1 MGVFHAIP
9 GDTYFN
15 AAIDTTAV
23 ALISRG
29 GMGNTADS
37 GLGGGSYQ
45 ATHARI
51 SCGHAT
57 QYVAALVSEA
67 GTAALS
73 SGNYSVFIP
82 SFQSVIVPLGR
93 ARRIS
98 VLGSAANTII
108 SVEFGIYRP

>member
-23 ALISRG
+23 AVISHG
-29 GMGNTADS
+29 GMGNVLD
-37 GLGGGSYQ
+37 GGIGGGSYQ

-51 SCGHAT
+51 VCGHAT
-57 QYVAALVSEA
+57 QYVGVLVSEA

-73 SGNYSVFIP
+73 SGNYSVLVP
-82 SFQSVIVPLGR
+82 GLGSVVVPLGR
-93 ARRIS
+93 ARRVS
-98 VLGSAANTII
+98 VLGSAASTII